1 MIFLTKVK
9 AGRKPKY
16 TDEFLIKCI
25 EKYKEAHPF
34 EQKITASKVGNYS
47 GVPHYIFRDNPTTKV
62 LLKSLNSTTTLSE
75 TTRVKELI
83 LPSANE
89 IVATHYGNKKR
100 LTQNIQALLDLVV
113 EYQTDFDKMMNLS
126 KIETEYKEKIQE
138 LESENKHLKNKIE
151 SLEDEID
158 LMYLESEST
167 TKRREKGLVKN
178 FISFEEANP
187 KAFSKNVDD
196 LGNEFNLFDDFE
208 NE

>member
-1 MIFLTKVK
+1 MAKVK

-25 EKYKEAHPF
+25 EDYKEAHPF
-34 EQKITASKVGNYS
+34 DQKITASKVS
-47 GVPHYIFRDNPTTKV
+47 KETGVPYYIFRDNPTTKV

-100 LTQNIQALLDLVV
+100 LTKNIQELLDLVV
-113 EYQTDFDKMMNLS
+113 EYQTDFDKVMNLS
-126 KIETEYKEKIQE
+126 KIEAGYKEKIQE
-138 LESENKHLKNKIE
+138 LESENKRLKNKIE
-151 SLEDEID
+151 SLENEID

-167 TKRREKGLVKN
+167 TKRREKGLIKN

-196 LGNEFNLFDDFE
+196 LGNEFNLFDGLYDE
-208 NE
+208 